1 MEHIGTHQLDAFFTE
16 KHYMWQ
22 EDSRLDILAVTWVFP
37 HWSENS
43 TATEWHGFH
52 RLFRQFSSGLWE

>member
-1 MEHIGTHQLDAFFTE
+1 
-16 KHYMWQ
+16 MWQ

-43 TATEWHGFH
+43 TATEWHGFN